1 MAESVRA
8 RRSTD
13 QKGQR
18 LTQIVRGGRGN
29 RFGRSGDDQPGLL
42 VGHTDAGDRPAGR
55 RGRGQTP
62 SGMSSTP
69 STSEGWPRWT
79 LGGWEPPPPRTSFS
93 STATA
98 WPRTARGGQTDRCR
112 ARRRPGDGQASPHR
126 AAGHRQ
132 PRPRDVRH
140 RVRAVA
146 TCRCPKS
153 CTRHAAC

>member
-1 MAESVRA
+1 
-8 RRSTD
+8 TD

-79 LGGWEPPPPRTSFS
+79 LGGWEPPPPRTSF
-93 STATA
+93 
-98 WPRTARGGQTDRCR
+98 RQ
-112 ARRRPGDGQASPHR
+112 RRRHGPAQREAGRPTVAGLDGDR
-126 AAGHRQ
+126 
-132 PRPRDVRH
+132 
-140 RVRAVA
+140 
-146 TCRCPKS
+146 
-153 CTRHAAC
+153 